1 MFPYKTSFSLQRDQ
15 GPSLYLQLSNQ
26 FITLIKNRTLP
37 PKTKLPSSRN
47 LAMLL
52 GVHRK
57 TVVACYD
64 ELLLQGWVESIPKK
78 GTYVHADLPILHQQE
93 YLLDDK
99 EFCSSSANFTFK
111 KEALLERK
119 TFNTEKDWTVVDD
132 GISDVRLTP
141 LEEIARTYRRLAGK
155 KSTLEALTY
164 GPTHGNSKLR
174 KALAEYLNTTRGLHI
189 SEEQIL
195 ITRGSQMGIFLAS
208 RLLLTEHSN
217 VIVGNT
223 NYIAADV
230 TIKEQKANLVRVT
243 VDENGLNTQEIEEVC
258 KRKKI
263 TAVFVTSHH
272 HHPTTV
278 TLSAERR
285 IHLLNLAKEYQ
296 FAIIEDDYDY
306 DFNYNH
312 APILPLASHDT
323 HGNVIYIGSICKT
336 VAPVFRIGY
345 LVAPKDFVDQ
355 AAKTRRYI
363 DRQGDALLELTFAD
377 FIKTGD
383 LDRHIKKI
391 LKAYKIRRD
400 LFCKLL
406 KEELG
411 DAFSFQ
417 LPKGGMAVWVALNKK
432 YSWDIVCEN
441 ARKFK
446 LEIGDWRRYD
456 MENSG
461 HNAIRIGFAS
471 MNEDEIRR
479 FVDRLKKAFIRM
491 QSQEKS

>member
-1 MFPYKTSFSLQRDQ
+1 MFPYKTSFSLQRNQ
-15 GPSLYLQLSNQ
+15 GSSLYLQLSNQ

-47 LAMLL
+47 LALLL

-57 TVVACYD
+57 TIVACYE

-78 GTYVHADLPILHQQE
+78 GTYVHANIPILHQQE
-93 YLLDDK
+93 YLLDDE
-99 EFCSSSANFTFK
+99 EFCSNTTNFTFNK
-111 KEALLERK
+111 NELLERK
-119 TFNTEKDWTVVDD
+119 TYEIGKDWSVLDD

-155 KSTLEALTY
+155 KSTLEALAY
-164 GPTHGNSKLR
+164 GPTHGNLKLR

-189 SEEQIL
+189 SEDRIL
-195 ITRGSQMGIFLAS
+195 ITRGSQMGIFLSS
-208 RLLLTEHSN
+208 RLLLQENSN
-217 VIVGNT
+217 VIVGDT

-230 TIKEQKANLVRVT
+230 TIKEQKANLIRVT
-243 VDENGLNTQEIEEVC
+243 VDENGINTQEIAEIC
-258 KRKKI
+258 KKKKI
-263 TAVFVTSHH
+263 TAIFVTSHH

-285 IHLLNLAKEYQ
+285 IHLLNLAREYR

-345 LVAPKDFVDQ
+345 LIAPKDFVDQ

-377 FIKTGD
+377 FIRSGD

-400 LFCKLL
+400 LFCRLL

-411 DAFSFQ
+411 DGFSFQ
-417 LPKGGMAVWVALNKK
+417 IPKGGMAVWVVLNKK
-432 YSWDIVCEN
+432 YSWDLLSEN
-441 ARKFK
+441 AREFK
-446 LEIGDWRRYD
+446 LEIGDWKRYD
-456 MENSG
+456 MQNSN

-471 MNEDEIRR
+471 MNEEEIRILIEK
-479 FVDRLKKAFIRM
+479 LKQAFMKM
-491 QSQEKS
+491 QG